1 MGLHWARA
9 SGHPRGR
16 SGGPRDGSSGTYTT
30 RKVATAFRLAR
41 ACQGPSDE
49 GPSSRGGSEP
59 ARPLPRSHRSRRCEE
74 GQRVI
79 RCRFIFSGKNNGLT
93 PDFPPQ
99 LSADSGKNQI
109 AKLLRD
115 ATELCGELNNRWL
128 ETITLAP
135 KKLIRTR
142 RASEGS
148 ASEPSLARRV
158 SMCKD
163 AKLSCRGN
171 TQHIFAIQN
180 QLLSRCADAAT
191 RLLSVNDTT
200 ESEAARIEAGE

>member
-1 MGLHWARA
+1 MA
-9 SGHPRGR
+9 
-16 SGGPRDGSSGTYTT
+16 DET
-30 RKVATAFRLAR
+30 RRLLKIFGVAVT
-41 ACQGPSDE
+41 
-49 GPSSRGGSEP
+49 
-59 ARPLPRSHRSRRCEE
+59 
-74 GQRVI
+74 
-79 RCRFIFSGKNNGLT
+79 
-93 PDFPPQ
+93 DFEAEAEKLQAAAAQ

-171 TQHIFAIQN
+171 RGLGGHDFRRLDALKGDITHID
-180 QLLSRCADAAT
+180 LLRDEGALRT
-191 RLLSVNDTT
+191 RT
-200 ESEAARIEAGE
+200 